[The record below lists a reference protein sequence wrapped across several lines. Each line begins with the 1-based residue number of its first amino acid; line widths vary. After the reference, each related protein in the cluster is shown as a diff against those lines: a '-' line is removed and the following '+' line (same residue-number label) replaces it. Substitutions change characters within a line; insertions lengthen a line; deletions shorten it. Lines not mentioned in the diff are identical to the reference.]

1 MDTAK
6 NEFDNAQIDNVLQVG
21 TKLEDIN
28 IEFRL
33 SLIKPLNGKWLVQYY
48 NHTSSQTGT
57 KVIANR
63 FKLADI
69 YDSIGS
75 GKSSLKSISPFNDIA
90 PLADSLSEGNH
101 GSFVQLSDDLRKGYV
116 FESEEN
122 ESEND
127 EDTEWSLEDVFNRN
141 IFDDFT
147 LWIVEQSIKK
157 LALFQSLI
165 FCFL

>member
-6 NEFDNAQIDNVLQVG
+6 NEFDNAQIDNALQVG

-33 SLIKPLNGKWLVQYY
+33 SLIKPLNDSIKWLVQYY
-48 NHTSSQTGT
+48 NHISSQTGT

-75 GKSSLKSISPFNDIA
+75 GKSSLKSIYLFNDIA
-90 PLADSLSEGNH
+90 SLAD
-101 GSFVQLSDDLRKGYV
+101 
-116 FESEEN
+116 
-122 ESEND
+122 
-127 EDTEWSLEDVFNRN
+127 
-141 IFDDFT
+141 
-147 LWIVEQSIKK
+147 
-157 LALFQSLI
+157 
-165 FCFL
+165 